1 MAKMQN
7 LIINMLKVGQNYIL
21 IVNFLGRIKYNL
33 FYKNAMDAND
43 QEKTEDILK
52 KTLIEMREKSNK

>member
-1 MAKMQN
+1 
-7 LIINMLKVGQNYIL
+7 MLKVGQNYIL

-33 FYKNAMDAND
+33 FYKNVIDAND